1 MRRLAPVLLLGV
13 ACAAP
18 ETTTVTQSAAL
29 DSSLVAA
36 YDCNEGSGSV
46 LHDLT
51 SNHLDGK
58 LGGQT
63 WTASGK
69 FGGALNFGSSGYVT
83 VPDDPALE
91 MTGSLTLEAW
101 VYPTKVRSSSFQCVL
116 LKERPGELAYSLYA
130 QSATNNPEFDY
141 SSGTN
146 TAVEH
151 NLAGG
156 RQIGANAWTHLAA
169 TYDGATMR
177 LYVNGAPVASRADAV
192 PPAASNGALRI
203 GGNSIWGESFTGRID
218 EIRIYNRALSAAEIT
233 TDMNTA
239 LSGASSTGTGGGSGT
254 GGTSATGGTTSTGG
268 TTADD
273 GGVGTG
279 GSIGSG
285 GSAEAGG
292 SVGTGGS
299 LSTGGTTGTGGSVT
313 TGTGGTTS
321 TGGVTGTGGTIGVP
335 AGKPAYPLKQAAGQ
349 RHLVDQ
355 NGAPFLLVGDSAW
368 SLAVSVST
376 ADADAYLADRQAKG
390 FNSVLVNLIE
400 HKFAPNPPR
409 DLAGD
414 LPFTGKLS
422 NGARDFTTPNEAYFA
437 HVDSL
442 LQAAAARGILVQLVP
457 AYLGYNGGD
466 EGWYAEM
473 QANGTSRLST
483 YGTYVGNRYKNFPN
497 IIWVAGADY
506 NPPDKSLTNA
516 VENAIRAADPNH
528 LHTAHANNGTA
539 AQDEWGGSPWLT
551 VNTIYGYP
559 GNGQQIYSLARAQYT
574 RSNWMP
580 FYLIESTYEHSPFYS
595 APATLIRQ
603 QAYEA
608 ILNGG
613 FGENVGNEWVWPF
626 GVVGED
632 GASHAW
638 RSNLQTQGAADQGRL
653 AALFGSRAWFT
664 LAPDFAGT
672 FLTSSAGSGTS
683 HISAALAGNGK
694 LAVVY
699 SPGGSFTLAMSKLAG
714 AASATWY
721 DPSTG
726 TFSTV
731 SGSPLA
737 NSGSRS
743 FTTPGSNGT
752 GTRDWVLLLE
762 VP

>member
-1 MRRLAPVLLLGV
+1 MRRLAPVLMLGV

-18 ETTTVTQSAAL
+18 ETATVTQSAAL
-29 DSSLVAA
+29 DSALVAA
-36 YDCNEGSGSV
+36 YNCNEGSGSI

-51 SNHLDGK
+51 ANHLDGT
-58 LGGQT
+58 LGSQT

-69 FGGALNFGSSGYVT
+69 FGGALNFGTSGYVT
-83 VPDDPALE
+83 VPDDPALDL
-91 MTGSLTLEAW
+91 TSGLTLEAW
-101 VYPTKVRSSSFQCVL
+101 VYPTKVRSSAYQCVL

-146 TAVEH
+146 SAVEH

-156 RQIGANAWTHLAA
+156 RQIAVNAWTHLAA

-177 LYVNGAPVASRADAV
+177 LYVNGSPIASRADAV

-203 GGNSIWGESFTGRID
+203 GGNSVWGEYFAGRID
-218 EIRIYNRALSAAEIT
+218 EIRIYNRALSPSEIT
-233 TDMNTA
+233 SDMNTA
-239 LSGASSTGTGGGSGT
+239 LPGTSSGATGS
-254 GGTSATGGTTSTGG
+254 
-268 TTADD
+268 
-273 GGVGTG
+273 
-279 GSIGSG
+279 
-285 GSAEAGG
+285 GG
-292 SVGTGGS
+292 SVGTGGAVS
-299 LSTGGTTGTGGSVT
+299 TGGTIDAGSTTGTGGSVSTGGTTATGGSPATGGTIGTGGSVSTGGTTGTGGIVGS
-313 TGTGGTTS
+313 GGS
-321 TGGVTGTGGTIGVP
+321 
-335 AGKPAYPLKQAAGQ
+335 AAYPLQQAAGQ
-349 RHLVDQ
+349 RYLVDQ

-400 HKFAPNPPR
+400 HKFAPRPPA

-414 LPFTGKLS
+414 LPFTGTLAG
-422 NGARDFTTPNEAYFA
+422 GARDFTTPNEAYFA
-437 HVDSL
+437 HVDTV
-442 LQAAAARGILVQLVP
+442 LQAAAARGLLVQLVP
-457 AYLGYNGGD
+457 AYLGYDGGD
-466 EGWYAEM
+466 EGWYTEM

-516 VENAIRAADPNH
+516 VENAILAADPNH

-539 AQDEWGGSPWLT
+539 AEDEWGGSPWLT

-559 GNGQQIYSLARAQYT
+559 GNSEQIYSMARAQYT

-580 FYLIESTYEHSPFYS
+580 FYLIESTYEHSPFYA

-613 FGENVGNEWVWPF
+613 FGENVGNEYVWPF

-632 GASHAW
+632 GAAHAW
-638 RSNLQTQGAADQGRL
+638 KSNLQTQGAADQGRL
-653 AALFGSRAWFT
+653 AALFGPRAWST
-664 LAPDFAGT
+664 LAPDFSGT
-672 FLTSSAGSGTS
+672 FLTSAAGSGTS
-683 HISAALAGNGK
+683 HISAALGRDGK

-714 AASATWY
+714 AASASWY

-726 TFSTV
+726 TFAAV

-737 NSGSRS
+737 NSGSHT